1 MMAFMKRL
9 LAIFLVLA
17 ALGSA
22 PVSALADDSNA
33 PKSFDGRLDDYNK
46 PVTLDNGGTALTYFV
61 WIILGAVAVIVL
73 FKDSKRSHLD

>member
-1 MMAFMKRL
+1 MMAFMRKL
-9 LAIFLVLA
+9 LAILLVLA

-22 PVSALADDSNA
+22 PVSALADDA
-33 PKSFDGRLDDYNK
+33 AKSYDGRLDDYNK

-61 WIILGAVAVIVL
+61 WIILGAVAVIVM

>member
-1 MMAFMKRL
+1 MMAAMRML
-9 LAIFLVLA
+9 LAIFLVLV

-22 PVSALADDSNA
+22 PVSALADDSSA
-33 PKSFDGRLDDYNK
+33 PKSYDGRLDDYNK
-46 PVTLDNGGTALTYFV
+46 PVTLDSGTALTYFV